1 VEFHL
6 SLAEGRG
13 PLSRQIYEQIR
24 AAIITGRL
32 RPGDRVPPSRAL
44 ASTYGISRNT
54 VSAAIDR
61 LTGEGL
67 LSARAGVGTFVSAD
81 ARFDPGSRRMGPS
94 PLRVATIWSRQPD
107 SVPQVAAEQPRFDFR
122 PGIPDTSRFPYPTWR
137 RCVSSALRSARMGDG
152 LYGDPA
158 GHAQLRQAVARH
170 LAVSR
175 GARVEPGNLL
185 ITSGVQQAA
194 ALACQVLIEPGDV
207 VAMEDPGY
215 LPVRRTFEAAR
226 AHLVDVPVD
235 EQGII
240 VEALPKRARAVYVS
254 PAHQFPL
261 GVVMSLP
268 RRLALLDWARRTNA
282 AIIEDDYDSDF
293 RYVGRPV
300 DPLQALDTGDRVLY
314 VGSFSKSM
322 LPALRLGYCVVP
334 FGLVRPFQRAKFVS
348 DWHSPLPEQ
357 LALTQFIA
365 DGHLIG
371 YIRRSRREY
380 QERRDRIEAR
390 LDKDFRRWM
399 RRIPTVAGLH
409 LSAWT
414 DTADH
419 DEVEDWVRRARDSDI
434 AVHSLQQFTH
444 GAAARPGLV
453 FGFGGIPL
461 SSIDEGL
468 ERLQRIMTS

>member
-1 VEFHL
+1 
-6 SLAEGRG
+6 
-13 PLSRQIYEQIR
+13 
-24 AAIITGRL
+24 
-32 RPGDRVPPSRAL
+32 
-44 ASTYGISRNT
+44 
-54 VSAAIDR
+54 
-61 LTGEGL
+61 
-67 LSARAGVGTFVSAD
+67 
-81 ARFDPGSRRMGPS
+81 
-94 PLRVATIWSRQPD
+94 
-107 SVPQVAAEQPRFDFR
+107 
-122 PGIPDTSRFPYPTWR
+122 
-137 RCVSSALRSARMGDG
+137 
-152 LYGDPA
+152 
-158 GHAQLRQAVARH
+158 
-170 LAVSR
+170 
-175 GARVEPGNLL
+175 
-185 ITSGVQQAA
+185 
-194 ALACQVLIEPGDV
+194 
-207 VAMEDPGY
+207 
-215 LPVRRTFEAAR
+215 
-226 AHLVDVPVD
+226 
-235 EQGII
+235 
-240 VEALPKRARAVYVS
+240 
-254 PAHQFPL
+254 
-261 GVVMSLP
+261 MSLP

-357 LALTQFIA
+357 LTQFIA

-380 QERRDRIEAR
+380 QERRGRIEAR

-414 DTADH
+414 ETANH
-419 DEVEDWVRRARDSDI
+419 DEVEDWVRRARERDI

-453 FGFGGIPL
+453 FGFGGIAL
-461 SSIDEGL
+461 SRIDEGL